1 MEFRLTEQQR
11 ALRQEVRSFLRAN
24 IPADWVPR
32 AFIFQNE
39 EEWVNARTFDGKV
52 AQQRWLAPS
61 WPVEMGGLGF
71 DPLSQAILDQEFAL
85 AGAPDGGAR
94 GHGPHFVG
102 PAILRFGTQEQ
113 REKFIPGIINGTDV
127 WAQCFSEDS
136 AGSDMAN
143 VKTTA
148 VRDGDEYV
156 LNGVKLWTGQ
166 GHRARYA
173 IVTALT
179 SEGPKHR
186 SISLFMLDLQ
196 SDGVTITP
204 IWTLPRFGRLNMEVF
219 DNVRVPVAS
228 RLGEENE
235 AWRIMV
241 DVMNHER
248 SSVAGPAN
256 ARRILDGFVADLRT
270 GKVAVTGPARDVIR
284 HKVAELSTA
293 IEISLLL
300 NYRIA
305 WMTGRGEHPSHDA
318 SVVKLMGAT
327 IMQTMAQTMMTA
339 YGLNALLPFN
349 AEPAVHGGEVGDFWL
364 QAVQASIVSGSSE
377 IMRNVIATR
386 GLGLPRS

>member
-1 MEFRLTEQQR
+1 MEFQLTEQQKS
-11 ALRQEVRSFLRAN
+11 LRTDVRTFLAQN
-24 IPADWVPR
+24 VPDDWVPR
-32 AFIFQNE
+32 AFIFQSE
-39 EEWVNARTFDGKV
+39 DEWAQAREFDAKV
-52 AQQRWLAPS
+52 ALRQWLAPS
-61 WPVEMGGLGF
+61 WPVESGGLGF
-71 DPLSQAILDQEFAL
+71 NPLSQCILDQEFAL

-102 PAILRFGTQEQ
+102 PAILRFGTPEQ
-113 REKFIPGIINGTDV
+113 RERFIPGIVDGTEI
-127 WAQCFSEDS
+127 WAQCFSEDQ

-166 GHRARYA
+166 GHRAKYA

-179 SEGPKHR
+179 SDGPKHR
-186 SISLFMLDLQ
+186 SISLFMLDLH
-196 SDGVTITP
+196 SEGVAIKP
-204 IWTLPRFGRLNMEVF
+204 IWTLPRFGRLNMEIF
-219 DNVRVPVAS
+219 DNVRVPVAN

-256 ARRILDGFVADLRT
+256 ARRVLNGLVSDIKTGRLVLARESRAVLR
-270 GKVAVTGPARDVIR
+270 
-284 HKVAELSTA
+284 HHVAELATA
-293 IEISLLL
+293 IEISFLL

-305 WMTGRGEHPSHDA
+305 WMTTRGDHPSHEA
-318 SVVKLMGAT
+318 SVVKLLGAT
-327 IMQTMAQTMMTA
+327 IVQSMANVMMSA
-339 YGLNALLPFN
+339 YGLNSILPHD
-349 AEPAVHGGEVGDFWL
+349 ARHGVHEGEVGDFWL
-364 QAVQASIVSGSSE
+364 QSVQASIVSGSSE